1 MKKLLHIIDSLAIG
15 GAEKLLV
22 GIINGLEQYE
32 HHLILLKGPEILLPQ
47 LRQDLSF
54 TNLQC
59 HSFTQ
64 LFSKVPVVKKYI
76 RDHKIDIVHS
86 HLYESNLLARLSTPR
101 SVSLVNSI
109 HAISSLASYKVNRM
123 SLYIEKL
130 TYKKRH
136 VVVAVSRAVLE
147 DFDEWVG
154 LKGNKYVLYN
164 FIEEKFFQSFQ
175 EKPGLLDGRLK
186 LVAVGSLRWQKNYP
200 YLMEAFKKIPEGV
213 TLDIYG
219 EGTLRGNLQQEIDT
233 HRLPIRLCG
242 IHHAMEKILPK
253 YDAFVMSSFYEGQP
267 VSLLEAMASGL
278 PAILSDIP
286 VLREVNGDKAIY
298 FDIDNTDSFVSAIQ
312 AILDG
317 KYDLGRFAKAGHQRV
332 NEFAHQQQYLEQ
344 LSAIY
349 RILPG

>member
-1 MKKLLHIIDSLAIG
+1 MKKLLHIIDSLAVG

-54 TNLQC
+54 NNLQC
-59 HSFTQ
+59 HSFAQ
-64 LFSKVPVVKKYI
+64 LFTKIPVVKKYI
-76 RDHKIDIVHS
+76 REHKIDIVHS

-123 SLYIEKL
+123 SLYMEKL

-136 VVVAVSRAVLE
+136 VVVAVSKTVLE

-154 LKGNKYVLYN
+154 LKGNKHVLYN
-164 FIEEKFFQSFQ
+164 FIEEKFFQPFQ
-175 EKPGLLDGRLK
+175 EKPGLPDGRLK
-186 LVAVGSLRWQKNYP
+186 LVAVGNLRWQKNYP
-200 YLMEAFKKIPEGV
+200 YLLEAFKKIPEGV

-219 EGTLRGNLQQEIDT
+219 EGGLKANLQQQIDT
-233 HRLPIRLCG
+233 YHLPIKLCG
-242 IHHAMEKILPK
+242 THYDMEKVLPT

-286 VLREVNGDKAIY
+286 VLREVNEDKAIY
-298 FDIDNTDSFVSAIQ
+298 FDIDNTDSFVSVIK

-317 KYDLGRFAKAGHQRV
+317 KYNLAGFARAGHQRV
-332 NEFAHQQQYLEQ
+332 NEFAHRQQYLEQ
-344 LSAIY
+344 LLTIY
-349 RILPG
+349 KKLPG